1 MTQTNSLKWLVFT
14 LLMVSCHNE
23 SDFDENDAIATNKVV
38 AEKTIENGRFLFTS
52 KAALQKTID
61 RMENEATENLEKE
74 FERYYA
80 SGFRSHTPLVSE
92 NNETLQEQ
100 LSREIMQRHRK
111 RFRTTAYGSTDFE
124 GEDFESEQFIAD
136 PLFAAVV
143 NQDNEI
149 IVGDSIYKFTKD
161 QGVFFAHRDDMDTL
175 ISHVDG
181 TTASEGIAYSSKIEP
196 CVLRAQHG
204 GVTQVS
210 DKVSRYIRRLDPGDD
225 CHGGSGGG
233 SPFGPVI
240 TKEQRLQNIISNLP
254 ECKGSRPFFQNIF
267 GRTFVCR
274 SYFDS
279 KHRVKTEFWDQRWF
293 IYASVGV
300 QVKTQRKRFWIWWR
314 SKSNEIHL
322 GINRILLKYN
332 YPQPKIN
339 SFSHPE
345 LFPKN
350 SYKNPIYLWDGK
362 FIVNFSDN
370 SLNFIDVQL
379 DLPSGNLPFF
389 DFKKKDILN
398 IYIPKLFKK
407 GKYNINLTTADILSQ
422 SNIKGLYQMGID
434 FLKNSNGFNSG
445 SLNTPFVITYQKD
458 YDNIEVLYFGERYK
472 KSNDNRIKRKFYSN
486 TSFLIGGAWSNK
498 GGWSFSLKSP
508 SSFFRNYTHYD
519 IDFYGMARRGRKW
532 RGNRMIR
539 KK

>member
-14 LLMVSCHNE
+14 LLMFSCHNE

-100 LSREIMQRHRK
+100 LSKEIMQRHRK

-233 SPFGPVI
+233 YRSIVSSVPEDVKLNRIINSLPVCDGKARGNWFQQWFG
-240 TKEQRLQNIISNLP
+240 KNY
-254 ECKGSRPFFQNIF
+254 
-267 GRTFVCR
+267 VCR

-314 SKSNEIHL
+314 FKSNEIHL
-322 GINRILLKYN
+322 GINKIVLKYN
-332 YPQPKIN
+332 SPEPEIN
-339 SFSHPE
+339 SYSHPE
-345 LFPKN
+345 LFTNYGKA
-350 SYKNPIYLWDGK
+350 PIYMYNNK
-362 FIVNFSDN
+362 FYTTYNKATNWIETSI
-370 SLNFIDVQL
+370 STKKI
-379 DLPSGNLPFF
+379 GIPFF
-389 DFKKKDILN
+389 DYDDTNILN
-398 IYIPKLFKK
+398 IYIPKLPLLKKGIDLEITTGNTIFTEKNIKKLYEWGYNFLKSKAGSKKKFVVTHQKSDKEIEVIYFADRFKK
-407 GKYNINLTTADILSQ
+407 Y
-422 SNIKGLYQMGID
+422 
-434 FLKNSNGFNSG
+434 
-445 SLNTPFVITYQKD
+445 
-458 YDNIEVLYFGERYK
+458 
-472 KSNDNRIKRKFYSN
+472 NDNKIKHRFYSGFSIKLKFAYCFDC
-486 TSFLIGGAWSNK
+486 TTNK
-498 GGWSFSLKSP
+498 FDYSVADSGLK
-508 SSFFRNYTHYD
+508 FRDYTHYEL
-519 IDFYGMARRGRKW
+519 DFYGMARRGRKW

-539 KK
+539 